1 MGNNIFYS
9 EMFIDKIIQQTN
21 TNEHKI
27 PYQMERMTTFFFLST
42 NQYEIK
48 DTYIRFT
55 MKMGSPQGRKSHS
68 PDLLSID
75 KHD

>member
-27 PYQMERMTTFFFLST
+27 PYQMERMTELFSFFLFVVI
-42 NQYEIK
+42 N
-48 DTYIRFT
+48 
-55 MKMGSPQGRKSHS
+55 MKLRIHILDSP
-68 PDLLSID
+68 
-75 KHD
+75 